1 MSPRFSHAC
10 ALLAS
15 ALVFPA
21 HAQDNPL
28 GATPA
33 CGPVQDHSD
42 GRSPK
47 AVVQALYEIV
57 SGPAGAKKDWE
68 RMYRLFAP
76 GALVTA
82 TTHNPAGFL
91 AAPQTPRQFAELNDR
106 LLGHRG
112 FYEREI
118 AHEVH
123 AWGHIAH
130 VYSSYETRDR
140 PDGPVRVRGV
150 NSLQLLHDGT
160 RWCVLSITWDAETP
174 AHPIPPALDRPTG

>member
-1 MSPRFSHAC
+1 MSPRFSLAA
-10 ALLAS
+10 ALLAG
-15 ALVFPA
+15 ALVVPVQ
-21 HAQDNPL
+21 AQANPF

-33 CGPVQDHSD
+33 CGPVQDHPD
-42 GRSPK
+42 GRSPQS
-47 AVVQALYEIV
+47 VVQALYEIV

-68 RMYRLFAP
+68 RMLRLFAP
-76 GALVTA
+76 GALVTVTSHGA
-82 TTHNPAGFL
+82 PGFL
-91 AAPQTPRQFAELNDR
+91 AAPQTPRQFADLNER

-118 AHEVH
+118 AHEVN
-123 AWGHIAH
+123 AWGHMAH

-160 RWCVLSITWDAETP
+160 RWCVLSITWDAETA
-174 AHPIPPALDRPTG
+174 AHPIPARLDRAVP